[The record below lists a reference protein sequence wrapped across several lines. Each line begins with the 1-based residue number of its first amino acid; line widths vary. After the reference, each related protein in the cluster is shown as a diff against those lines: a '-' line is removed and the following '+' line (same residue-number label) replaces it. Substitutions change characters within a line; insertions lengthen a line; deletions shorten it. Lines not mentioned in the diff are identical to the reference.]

1 MKGVDFVLCKKPTL
15 LLYAT
20 GEKDESIQKCQR
32 QTHNIN
38 ITNVIFCID
47 TAATS
52 TKIIMPY

>member
-1 MKGVDFVLCKKPTL
+1 MLMKGVDLMQCKKPTL

-38 ITNVIFCID
+38 ITNVIFL
-47 TAATS
+47 
-52 TKIIMPY
+52 Y